1 MNDLLLSSET
11 ILDSLSE
18 GVYVCD
24 RDRRIV
30 FWSKSAER
38 ITGWQSD
45 DVVGNAAWKKFF
57 VMEDIPQEIQYKAQ
71 TVQLQDDITI
81 IEVRYAD
88 QNASG

>member
-30 FWSKSAER
+30 CWSKPCSCR
-38 ITGWQSD
+38 PVT
-45 DVVGNAAWKKFF
+45 
-57 VMEDIPQEIQYKAQ
+57 
-71 TVQLQDDITI
+71 
-81 IEVRYAD
+81 RYFR
-88 QNASG
+88 NIWFSGRLTQIY